1 LKDATDWLVHFAWK
15 NGQVTA
21 NLPQDINAAPICY
34 RHPDRE
40 GHVRCRRCQRHICP
54 DCMRDASVGHQCVE
68 CAGAGQVHVRKPGL
82 PVITYGLIALN
93 VVMFVLQKSSVVVYQ
108 ELVTWTPGIA
118 RGEVYR
124 LLTGAFLHSGIP
136 HLLFN
141 MWALYVVGPA
151 LEAYFGR
158 LRFIALYL
166 LSALGGG
173 VLVYLLTFDVPTV
186 GASGAIFG
194 LFGATV
200 ALSRLLNLDM
210 RWVVGLIALN
220 LVFTF
225 AAPQISWQGHIGG
238 LITGAAVGA
247 AYAYAPPQRKALVQV
262 GISIAVVLIFVA
274 LVYLRTISLLAGAV

>member
-1 LKDATDWLVHFAWK
+1 MTDAPPPEL
-15 NGQVTA
+15 
-21 NLPQDINAAPICY
+21 QDAPVCY

-40 GHVRCRRCQRHICP
+40 SHVRCRRCQRYICP

-68 CAGAGQVHVRKPGL
+68 CAGAGTRTVSVRTRAVPM
-82 PVITYGLIALN
+82 VTYALMAIN
-93 VVMFVLQKSSVVVYQ
+93 IVMFVLQKSSDVVYQ

-124 LLTGAFLHSGIP
+124 LLTGAFLHSGIT

-141 MWALYVVGPA
+141 MWALYVIGPA

-158 LRFIALYL
+158 VRFIALYL
-166 LSALGGG
+166 ISALGGG
-173 VLVYLLTFDVPTV
+173 VLVYLLTFNVPTL

-194 LFGATV
+194 LFGATL
-200 ALSRLLNLDM
+200 ALSRQLNLDM
-210 RWVVGLIALN
+210 RWVVGLIVLN

-247 AYAYAPPQRKALVQV
+247 AYAYAPNERKALVQV
-262 GISIAVVLIFVA
+262 GISVAAVA
-274 LVYLRTISLLAGAV
+274 LLAALVWWRTTSLLTGVG

>member
-1 LKDATDWLVHFAWK
+1 VTDAP
-15 NGQVTA
+15 N
-21 NLPQDINAAPICY
+21 PESQDAPACY

-40 GHVRCRRCQRHICP
+40 SHVRCRRCQRYICP
-54 DCMRDASVGHQCVE
+54 ECMRDASVGHQCVE
-68 CAGAGQVHVRKPGL
+68 CAGTGTQTVAVRTRAV
-82 PVITYGLIALN
+82 PVITYGLMAIN
-93 VVMFVLQKSSVVVYQ
+93 IVMFVLQKSSDQVFV

-118 RGEVYR
+118 HGELYR
-124 LLTGAFLHSGIP
+124 LLTGAFLHSGIT

-141 MWALYVVGPA
+141 MWALYVIGPA

-158 LRFIALYL
+158 ARFIALYL

-173 VLVYLLTFDVPTV
+173 VLVYLLTPIDVPTL

-200 ALSRLLNLDM
+200 ALSRQLNLDM
-210 RWVVGLIALN
+210 RWVVGLIVLN

-247 AYAYAPPQRKALVQV
+247 AYGYAPAQRRALAQVGVSVAVVVVLAALVWW
-262 GISIAVVLIFVA
+262 
-274 LVYLRTISLLAGAV
+274 RTTSLLAGVA

>member
-1 LKDATDWLVHFAWK
+1 
-15 NGQVTA
+15 
-21 NLPQDINAAPICY
+21 
-34 RHPDRE
+34 
-40 GHVRCRRCQRHICP
+40 
-54 DCMRDASVGHQCVE
+54 MRDAAVGHQCVE
-68 CAGAGQVHVRKPGL
+68 CAGADNGTRRVAVRTRAV
-82 PVITYGLIALN
+82 PVITYGLMAIN
-93 VVMFVLQKSSVVVYQ
+93 VVMFVLQKSSDVVYQ

-124 LLTGAFLHSGIP
+124 LLTGAFLHSGIT

-158 LRFIALYL
+158 VRFIALYV

-173 VLVYLLTFDVPTV
+173 VLVYLLTFNVPTV

-194 LFGATV
+194 LFGATLV
-200 ALSRLLNLDM
+200 LARQLNLDM
-210 RWVVGLIALN
+210 RWVVGLIVLN

-238 LITGAAVGA
+238 LITGAALGA
-247 AYAYAPPQRKALVQV
+247 AYAYAPNQRKALVQI
-262 GISIAVVLIFVA
+262 GISVAVVVLLAAFVWW
-274 LVYLRTISLLAGAV
+274 RTASLLAGSV